1 MSKALVDKTTA
12 KAVGKNSSFSFSMK
26 NLKFEHAVT
35 ITQRSMFAKFF
46 PF

>member
-1 MSKALVDKTTA
+1 MSKAMADKTTA
-12 KAVGKNSSFSFSMK
+12 KAVGKNSSFRFSVK

-35 ITQRSMFAKFF
+35 NMQRNMFANFL